1 MTILPANASSP
12 ASFGVRGVDTSH
24 HNHAG
29 GAAIDW
35 NKVRASGYVFMV
47 AKATE
52 GADWSDRWFSR
63 DLQAARQAGLL
74 QGAYHFYGRTPG
86 AAQARNFVDTMKA
99 AGYTGKRAGEL
110 PPTLDLELDKA
121 GHCPGNF
128 STAGVKAFLDVV
140 STQMGVKPIIYTNK
154 PFVDTCM
161 NGNGSMLAGHV
172 LWQPRYESGTKEP
185 AAVPR
190 AGQGWKIWQYT
201 ETGNVPGIPSKNNVD
216 LNVFRG
222 SLAELRQLAHLGA
235 GGGDSTT
242 PAPQQP
248 TAPPVTGAPVLKA
261 NSRGTDV
268 VTAQELLN
276 ASGGRIDADGEFG
289 PATTAAVRTFQTTK
303 KLPADGIIGPRTW
316 GALLVTVKQGSRGPA
331 VKALQHQLNAS
342 GGHIDADGE
351 FGPATTAAVRT
362 FQTTKKLPADGIAGP
377 RTWSLLLTDTG
388 GSAGVPAG
396 SAVALAKQLLET
408 PGITFARTHSETRH
422 NASSAYSNIVDMAA
436 GRGAL
441 TSPGSH
447 VGSKRV
453 QLDPRMLRGLLTLH
467 DKYGYRMNISEFVG
481 GVHSKTSRHYR
492 GLSFD
497 VNVINGKHVGKG
509 APHKAVMNLCSQ
521 LGATELRG
529 PGDPNHDTH
538 IHCAWK

>member
-1 MTILPANASSP
+1 MRKTTKQAISWASAALASGGILFAGMTILPANASSP

-303 KLPADGIIGPRTW
+303 KLPADGI
-316 GALLVTVKQGSRGPA
+316 
-331 VKALQHQLNAS
+331 
-342 GGHIDADGE
+342 
-351 FGPATTAAVRT
+351 
-362 FQTTKKLPADGIAGP
+362 AGP